1 MFTNARARGDSSRAD
16 KRIRVSATQLA
27 IAATALLI
35 AAPFAHAAT
44 TGETKPAT
52 QPAGGAAPIANDAA
66 AKPRL
71 SARLSDARSVSG
83 DGIRVRGI
91 VRGIGSARA
100 KVYVKVRRNGKRG
113 WTRVAAAKV
122 RGGKKFTL
130 RWRGGRV
137 GTYQVR
143 VSTVRGQRNDVA
155 RVGSAHVFRRSYA
168 SYYGP
173 GLYGGGLA
181 CGGTLSPSTVGVAHK
196 TLPCGTKVAFYV
208 GSRVVTARVI
218 DRGPFVAGREWDLTA
233 ALKRRLGFG
242 STGAVYTTR

>member
-1 MFTNARARGDSSRAD
+1 MFTNARVRGNTSRAD
-16 KRIRVSATQLA
+16 KRIRLRATQLA
-27 IAATALLI
+27 AAATALLI

-44 TGETKPAT
+44 TGEAKPVT
-52 QPAGGAAPIANDAA
+52 QPAGGAAPTVNEAA
-66 AKPRL
+66 SKPRL
-71 SARLSDARSVSG
+71 SARLSDPRSISG

-91 VRGIGSARA
+91 VRGIGASKS

-113 WTRVAAAKV
+113 WTRVAAANV

-137 GTYQVR
+137 GSYQVR
-143 VSTVRGQRNDVA
+143 VSAVRGQQSDTA
-155 RVGSAHVFRRSYA
+155 RVGVAHVFRRSYA

-196 TLPCGTKVAFYV
+196 TLPCGTKVAFYA
-208 GSRVVTARVI
+208 GGRVVTARVI

-233 ALKRRLGFG
+233 ALKRKIGFG
-242 STGAVYTTR
+242 STGPVHTTR

>member
-1 MFTNARARGDSSRAD
+1 MFTNARARGTSPRAD
-16 KRIRVSATQLA
+16 KRIRLSATQLA

-35 AAPFAHAAT
+35 AAPIAHAAT
-44 TGETKPAT
+44 AGEAKPT
-52 QPAGGAAPIANDAA
+52 TPPAGGATPVANDAS

-71 SARLSDARSVSG
+71 SARLSDPRSISG

-91 VRGIGSARA
+91 VRGIGSATT
-100 KVYVKVRRNGKRG
+100 KVYVKVRRSGKRD

-130 RWRGGRV
+130 RWRGGAV
-137 GTYQVR
+137 GSYQVR
-143 VSTVRGQRNDVA
+143 VSASRGQHSDVV
-155 RVGSAHVFRRSYA
+155 RVGAAHVFRRSYA

-196 TLPCGTKVAFYV
+196 TLPCGTKVSFYA
-208 GSRVVTARVI
+208 GGRVVTARVI
-218 DRGPFVAGREWDLTA
+218 DRGPFIAGREWDLTA
-233 ALKRRLGFG
+233 ALKRKLGFG
-242 STGAVYTTR
+242 STGPVHSTR